1 MKKFFSR
8 RRMPEIQHSPRQA
21 CLSMACLSM
30 ACLSMAC
37 LSMDYV
43 IPRSGIMGDSCV
55 DDGLISG
62 LLHFLHESTF
72 RHGGSCG
79 GVFDGE
85 QAVLNEVI

>member
-30 ACLSMAC
+30 ACLSM
-37 LSMDYV
+37 DYE

-62 LLHFLHESTF
+62 LLHFLHENTF
-72 RHGGSCG
+72 RHGSSCG

-85 QAVLNEVI
+85 QVVMNEVI